1 MSNPNKEVKQDVEDI
16 RQSID
21 GMKTDMRGAIQEVKD
36 VIGETK
42 QSFTNWKEGANMDE
56 MGELVKEGNAFV
68 IHGKEGQ
75 IGEITYAPIDEN
87 TWVINHTYVSPPY
100 RGRDIAQRMLRR
112 VAEEARLESK
122 KIVPICSYAAAQFKR
137 NLEYDDVWKQTE
149 V

>member
-1 MSNPNKEVKQDVEDI
+1 MSNPKKDIKKDVEDI
-16 RQSID
+16 WQSID
-21 GMKTDMRGAIQEVKD
+21 GIKTDMRSAILEVKD
-36 VIGETK
+36 VIVEARE
-42 QSFTNWKEGANMDE
+42 SFANWKEGANMDE

-100 RGRDIAQRMLRR
+100 RGRDVAQRMLRR
-112 VAEEARLESK
+112 VAEEARLENK
-122 KIVPICSYAAAQFKR
+122 KIVPLCSYAAAQFKR
-137 NLEYDDVWKQTE
+137 NLEYDDVWQQSE